1 MSLLFVLMNG
11 NRLRSEYRKLQNS
24 KTEGI
29 QLFPNEDD
37 LFEWKCVMGGPAGTP
52 YEGGTYRIRL
62 ASPEDYPFRPP
73 NAFFETPIFHPNIDY
88 KTGSVCLNILKDAWS
103 PLWGLEVILF
113 PVALCVECCNIN
125 TGNAVYAEHEQSVK
139 L

>member
-37 LFEWKCVMGGPAGTP
+37 LFEWKCVIGGPAGTP

-62 ASPEDYPFRPP
+62 AIPEDYPFRPP
-73 NAFFETPIFHPNIDY
+73 KAFFETTIFHPNIDY

-113 PVALCVECCNIN
+113 PVALCVECRNIN